1 MDRAPDR
8 ITQQAALG
16 PHPSPLAPRSSVAVI
31 ILAAGQGTRLKS
43 RHPKPLHRVGGRPLI
58 DHVLRAAAALGPA
71 RTVVVTGHGG
81 EAVRAHLA
89 LDRGG
94 DGATAADGHQ
104 RLAEARQ
111 AERRGTADA
120 VRVGLPLIE
129 EGLATVVVL
138 YADTPLVTGE
148 TLASLVAAR
157 VAAGARL
164 ALVTCHASDPT
175 GYGRIRRDAGGRVI
189 GIVEQKAATADERRI
204 REINTGFYAID
215 AAWLRAQ
222 LPRIQ
227 PSVNGEYDLP
237 DLVGLAVAAA
247 QLDQPWPIVAVEADI
262 SEALGIN
269 DRVQLAEAE
278 GIMRARTLRRLMLDG
293 VTIIDPA
300 SAFVD
305 DTVAIGQ
312 DTIIHPFSIITGAT
326 TIGADCQIG
335 PGARIDNC
343 AIGDGCRVV
352 ASSLEG
358 STMAA
363 GADIGPYSR
372 LRPGA
377 ALGPGVHVG
386 NFAEIKNASLGAGTA
401 MGHVGYIGDAAV
413 GERVNIGAGAIT
425 SNYDGQRKHRTIIG
439 DDAFIGCDTIFVPP
453 VQVGAGAYTGA
464 GAVVNRDV
472 PPETVVVG
480 VPARPLRRGAKGAR
494 GPEGEGHDEQRAAD
508 RLIPSSLRP
517 PWPHLAPGPASEE
530 TGRTPASLHRQR

>member
-1 MDRAPDR
+1 
-8 ITQQAALG
+8 
-16 PHPSPLAPRSSVAVI
+16 
-31 ILAAGQGTRLKS
+31 
-43 RHPKPLHRVGGRPLI
+43 
-58 DHVLRAAAALGPA
+58 
-71 RTVVVTGHGG
+71 
-81 EAVRAHLA
+81 
-89 LDRGG
+89 
-94 DGATAADGHQ
+94 
-104 RLAEARQ
+104 
-111 AERRGTADA
+111 
-120 VRVGLPLIE
+120 
-129 EGLATVVVL
+129 VL

-148 TLASLVAAR
+148 TLAALVAAR
-157 VAAGARL
+157 AGAGARL
-164 ALVTCHASDPT
+164 ALVTCHAPDPT
-175 GYGRIRRDAGGRVI
+175 GYGRVRRDADGRVV
-189 GIVEQKAATADERRI
+189 GVVEQKSATADERAI

-215 AAWLRAQ
+215 AAWLRAE

-247 QLDQPWPIVAVEADI
+247 RPGEPWPIAAVEADF

-278 GIMRARTLRRLMLDG
+278 RLLRARTLRRLMLGG

-305 DTVAIGQ
+305 DTVTIGQ
-312 DTIIHPFSIITGAT
+312 DTIIHPFTIITGAT

-335 PGARIDNC
+335 PGARIESC

-358 STMAA
+358 STMAD
-363 GADIGPYSR
+363 GSDIGPYSR

-413 GERVNIGAGAIT
+413 GERVNIGAGSIT
-425 SNYDGQRKHRTIIG
+425 SNYDGRRKHRTVIG

-453 VQVGAGAYTGA
+453 VEVGAGAYTGA

-480 VPARPLRRGAKGAR
+480 VPARPLRRGARGEGRGGHEDGEAEMAHRHEEGGSDPHPHPNPLPGGEGINDHSHPAAGEIGRAPSPSGR
-494 GPEGEGHDEQRAAD
+494 GPG
-508 RLIPSSLRP
+508 
-517 PWPHLAPGPASEE
+517 
-530 TGRTPASLHRQR
+530 